1 MSANM
6 KRPRRE
12 RARRTVPMILPA
24 DLYDY
29 ANDLPQRHSASRGP
43 SEDDPGTD
51 RMAVIDD
58 WPEYIPVTEAEVDV
72 FERYFGDVLD
82 RLFGTPELNQQNQ
95 GLHKL
100 TPDVNYRP

>member
-1 MSANM
+1 
-6 KRPRRE
+6 
-12 RARRTVPMILPA
+12 MILPA

-29 ANDLPQRHSASRGP
+29 VDNHPQRRGASRDLN
-43 SEDDPGTD
+43 EDETRVDHI
-51 RMAVIDD
+51 AVIDD

-82 RLFGTPELNQQNQ
+82 RLFSSNPDPNRQDQ

-100 TPDVNYRP
+100 TSYVNKSP